1 MRMSFKVRVL
11 FKDGSYRHFTF
22 LWNLLLIIDMYRKSG
37 SIFFSVLGWLL
48 LIGIQSEG
56 LQNLDV
62 QANHGA
68 KSENPE
74 LNIQRPNYLDLCG
87 PKLKPGYYF
96 NSTIGSL
103 LQLDMWELAL
113 RKQNQRRRPS
123 QWSFSAWPKTQN
135 NYHKLLPPPSKFKQK
150 YSKKM

>member
-1 MRMSFKVRVL
+1 M
-11 FKDGSYRHFTF
+11 
-22 LWNLLLIIDMYRKSG
+22 
-37 SIFFSVLGWLL
+37 

-56 LQNLDV
+56 LQNLDA

-74 LNIQRPNYLDLCG
+74 LNRERPNYLDLYG
-87 PKLKPGYYF
+87 PKPKPGYYF

-123 QWSFSAWPKTQN
+123 QWSFSA
-135 NYHKLLPPPSKFKQK
+135 
-150 YSKKM
+150 